1 MYNREDTILRAI
13 NSVLS
18 QKDNVGHAID
28 LELIVV
34 DDGSTDG
41 SVQQVQRIAD
51 ERLILIQLNQN
62 QGANKARNCGAA
74 YAKGEYIAFQDS
86 DDEWLPNKLAKQLSF
101 LQTTNCDM
109 VATGLSW
116 RGPLEHYEL
125 KHQEGMV
132 TSSELLKGNFLS
144 TQTLFIKKSCFEQ
157 IKFDAVLPRLQDWDF
172 VFRFSLR
179 FQIAFLNQVLVYQY
193 PTLNSISQD
202 SQAKEEAVELVL
214 KKFPRIFIM
223 SKKDEANFYYHLGS
237 LLDRHHARGLYLK
250 SLVKQPQ
257 IKTIHAYLL
266 SFF

>member
-101 LQTTNCDM
+101 FCRQ
-109 VATGLSW
+109 
-116 RGPLEHYEL
+116 
-125 KHQEGMV
+125 
-132 TSSELLKGNFLS
+132 
-144 TQTLFIKKSCFEQ
+144 
-157 IKFDAVLPRLQDWDF
+157 
-172 VFRFSLR
+172 
-179 FQIAFLNQVLVYQY
+179 
-193 PTLNSISQD
+193 
-202 SQAKEEAVELVL
+202 
-214 KKFPRIFIM
+214 RIVIWWQR
-223 SKKDEANFYYHLGS
+223 A
-237 LLDRHHARGLYLK
+237 
-250 SLVKQPQ
+250 
-257 IKTIHAYLL
+257 
-266 SFF
+266 